1 MTGFQ
6 TEHWLPSAR
15 SPFVTRIAW
24 YAVLVYGYATLLAA
38 LYCLVPSRAVPAPD
52 LMPRSELMTLITWLR
67 GDLHATEGQTP
78 PTAPSVLSSRV
89 GMPIALILNLGTLIA
104 AVGLLRRRRWARWTF
119 ITVLWLGVVE
129 GVASLALD
137 VVPRFRTAWAVGLIA
152 LGLLSVWVTFRLLS
166 ASVAAEFQ
174 GCGDSAS

>member
-6 TEHWLPSAR
+6 TEPWLPSAR

-24 YAVLVYGYATLLAA
+24 YAILVYGYATLLAA
-38 LYCLVPSRAVPAPD
+38 LYCLVPPHAVPSPD

-67 GDLHATEGQTP
+67 GDVHPTEGQTP
-78 PTAPSVLSSRV
+78 PTVPSVLSSRV

-119 ITVLWLGVVE
+119 MAVLWLGVVE
-129 GVASLALD
+129 GVASLVLD
-137 VVPRFRTAWAVGLIA
+137 VVPRFRTAWAVGLMA
-152 LGLLSVWVTFRLLS
+152 LGLLSVGITFRLLS

-174 GCGDSAS
+174 AARGSTS